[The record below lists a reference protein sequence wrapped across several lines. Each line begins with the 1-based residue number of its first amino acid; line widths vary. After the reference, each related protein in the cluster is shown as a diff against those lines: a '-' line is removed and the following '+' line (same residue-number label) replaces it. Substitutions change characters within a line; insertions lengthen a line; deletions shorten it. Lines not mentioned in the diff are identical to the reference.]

1 MSDAVLHEIERLRDG
16 EKEILFPFA
25 IIIDWQKKPHKPVW
39 GLN

>member
-1 MSDAVLHEIERLRDG
+1 MPDAVLHEIERLRDG

-25 IIIDWQKKPHKPVW
+25 IIIDWQKNPTSPYG